1 MRVRVMERIHLSY
14 KPMPDLPGD
23 VIDVPEEK
31 AQRMIAA
38 GQVEKYTEAEEEPKP
53 KRRGRKP
60 KDS

>member
-1 MRVRVMERIHLSY
+1 MKVRVLERIHLAY
-14 KPMPDLPGD
+14 LPNPNEPGD